1 MRDAGNLFH
10 GFSDKSPD
18 ERFDTLLTAPGLR
31 IERIVSTGQAG
42 APDVWYDQ
50 HQIEWVVLL
59 SGAAVL
65 RFEDEPAPRILR
77 PGDWV
82 TIPPHCRHRVE
93 ATDTREPSVWLA
105 VHVGD

>member
-1 MRDAGNLFH
+1 MIDAGNLFH
-10 GFSDKSPD
+10 GFPDKAPG
-18 ERFDTLLTAPGLR
+18 ERFDALLSAAGLR
-31 IERIVSTGQAG
+31 IERIVSTGQSDAPG
-42 APDVWYDQ
+42 AWQEQPHV
-50 HQIEWVVLL
+50 EWVALL
-59 SGAAVL
+59 SGTAVL

-105 VHVGD
+105 VHVEG

>member
-1 MRDAGNLFH
+1 MEAGNLFN
-10 GFSDKSPD
+10 GFAGKAPD
-18 ERFDTLLTAPGLR
+18 ERFDTLLEARGLR
-31 IERIVSTGQAG
+31 IERIVSTGQADAPG
-42 APDVWYDQ
+42 AWQAQPQ
-50 HQIEWVVLL
+50 TEWVALL
-59 SGAAVL
+59 SGTAVL

-105 VHVGD
+105 VHIEP